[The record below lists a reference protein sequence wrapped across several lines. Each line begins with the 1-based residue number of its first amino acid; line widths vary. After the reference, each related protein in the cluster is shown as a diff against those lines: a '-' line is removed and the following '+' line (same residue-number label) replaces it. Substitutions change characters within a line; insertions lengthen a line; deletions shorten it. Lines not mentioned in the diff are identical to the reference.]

1 MDNME
6 DNLFFRHFRKRG
18 FGLTLEIL
26 AELNSEAEESVFFQA
41 LKEKG
46 SYLNEYYRVKKELLK
61 QGLIKYRLNEEY
73 EKVIILTEKGNAILN
88 KIKEIEEILS
98 QPIDE

>member
-1 MDNME
+1 ME
-6 DNLFFRHFRKRG
+6 SNFFSAYRKRG

-26 AELNSEAEESVFFQA
+26 AELGSEAEESVFFQA

-61 QGLIKYRLNEEY
+61 KGLIKYRLNEEY
-73 EKVIILTEKGNAILN
+73 EKVVILTEKGSEIL
-88 KIKEIEEILS
+88 KKVKEIEEILAK
-98 QPIDE
+98 PVEE

>member
-1 MDNME
+1 ME
-6 DNLFFRHFRKRG
+6 SKAFFSFYRKRG

-26 AELNSEAEESVFFQA
+26 AELQSEAEESVFFQA

-61 QGLIKYRLNEEY
+61 NGLIKYRLNEDY
-73 EKVIILTEKGNAILN
+73 EKVIILTDKGKNILEKIQ
-88 KIKEIEEILS
+88 EIEEILA
-98 QPIDE
+98 QPVED

>member
-1 MDNME
+1 ME
-6 DNLFFRHFRKRG
+6 SAFFKHYRKRG

-26 AELNSEAEESVFFQA
+26 DELEAEAEESQFFQK

-61 QGLIKYRLNEEY
+61 QGLIKYRLNEDY
-73 EKVIILTEKGNAILN
+73 EKVIILTQKGADILK
-88 KIKEIEEILS
+88 KIKEIEEILA
-98 QPIDE
+98 QPVEE

>member
-26 AELNSEAEESVFFQA
+26 AELNAEAEESVFFSA

-46 SYLNEYYRVKKELLK
+46 SYLNEYYRVKKELLRE
-61 QGLIKYRLNEEY
+61 GLIKYRLNDDY
-73 EKVIILTEKGNAILN
+73 EKVIILTEKGSSILK

-98 QPIDE
+98 QPVEE